1 MRKTSMLFAI
11 TLFLAAVL
19 APAQQPQGADAKP
32 LPGKVTR
39 LNRVPVNKEILKV
52 KLPHPKEFS
61 LPNGLAV
68 MVLENHKL
76 PSVTYSLW
84 IKSGALSDPAEMPG
98 LTAFTANM
106 LREGTTRRTS
116 SQIAL
121 DLDELG
127 ATFSTNAIFGSNAT
141 TVQAYILSQ
150 SADKVMELMSD
161 IVLNPKFPADELEK

>member
-1 MRKTSMLFAI
+1 MRKTSMLFVIA
-11 TLFLAAVL
+11 LFLGAVL
-19 APAQQPQGADAKP
+19 APAQQPQAGDKP

-68 MVLENHKL
+68 LVLEDHKL
-76 PSVTYSLW
+76 PTVNYSLW
-84 IKSGALSDPAEMPG
+84 IKSGALSDPADMPG
-98 LTAFTANM
+98 LAAFTADT
-106 LREGTTRRTS
+106 LRGGTAKRTS

-127 ATFSTNAIFGSNAT
+127 ASFLTNASFGSNAT
-141 TVQAYILSQ
+141 TVQASGLTQ
-150 SADKVMELMSD
+150 SADELMELMREID
-161 IVLNPKFPADELEK
+161 L